1 MIRLSILVA
10 ALLFAPDAAG
20 QTPTEADGEFRIW
33 NFVSGPV
40 CPDADL
46 ADERRQRGQPPSD
59 RICQGNDVPIQ
70 GKDGCIWSGEHK
82 RCTWYGFEF
91 DYENADPD
99 IPLVCVWTR
108 SRPGREGDAAGVR
121 SEGLPTGT
129 TEVALKEESGH
140 YFSPG
145 YDLYQAVTFPWG
157 IVRLGYDCSY
167 KGAPAF
173 QTSFRLIYS
182 SAFR

>member
-1 MIRLSILVA
+1 MTRLAILLA
-10 ALLFAPDAAG
+10 GLMLAPDCAAQAPDDSGG
-20 QTPTEADGEFRIW
+20 QFRIR
-33 NFVSGPV
+33 NLATGPV
-40 CPDADL
+40 CREADL
-46 ADERRQRGQPPSD
+46 VDERRAKGQPPSD

-91 DYENADPD
+91 DYENADPGV
-99 IPLVCVWTR
+99 PLVCVWTR

-121 SEGLPTGT
+121 SEGLSTGT
-129 TEVALKEESGH
+129 TEVALEGESGH

-157 IVRLGYDCSY
+157 IVRLGYDCTY

-173 QTSFRLIYS
+173 QASFRLIYS